1 MLAIFK
7 REFCSYFTSPLG
19 YIVIAIYVFLSS
31 LFTSVF
37 YLDTGYSYAIAD
49 AIAPMMYFALF
60 IIPPITMRSFTE
72 EKRQHTDRLILTSP
86 VSLTGVVAGKFLSAF
101 ALYFICCLSYILYA
115 FATVIIVQDAAV
127 EWGLL
132 LTGFLGTVF
141 LGFAMIAVNIFIST
155 LTESQMTAM
164 VLGMGVGLFVYI
176 YDVLLYSLQS
186 ALSSILNKE
195 YTLKILDKIS
205 ITDHYINFVSGVVSL
220 ADLVFFLSIGVLFMF
235 LSGRVLDRK
244 RWA

>member
-101 ALYFICCLSYILYA
+101 ALYFICCLSYIIYA

-205 ITDHYINFVSGVVSL
+205 ITDHYINFVSGVVSV

>member
-1 MLAIFK
+1 MIAIFK
-7 REFCSYFTSPLG
+7 REFASYFTSPLG

-37 YLDTGYSYAIAD
+37 FLDTGYSYAIAD

-86 VSLTGVVAGKFLSAF
+86 VNLASVVFGKFLSAF
-101 ALYFICCLSYILYA
+101 ALYFICTLSYIVYA
-115 FATVIIVQDAAV
+115 VAISIIVKGAAI

-132 LTGFLGTVF
+132 FTGFMGNVLLGV
-141 LGFAMIAVNIFIST
+141 AMISLNLFVST

-164 VLGMGVGLFVYI
+164 VVGMGAGLFIYI
-176 YDVLLYSLQS
+176 YDVLIYSLQS
-186 ALSSILNKE
+186 ALSSIFNKE
-195 YTLKILDKIS
+195 YTLRILDKLS
-205 ITDHYINFVSGVVSL
+205 VTDHYINFVSGVFSL
-220 ADLVFFLSIGVLFMF
+220 SDAVFFLSLGVLFMF
-235 LSGRVLDRK
+235 LSMRVLDRK